1 MKNMIYKEYKLAT
14 LPLTFI
20 FLLFSLM
27 TFIPGYPILCGVF
40 FICLGMFQS
49 WQRAREDSD
58 ILYSVLLPVKKSD
71 VVKAKYCAAVL
82 LQLVSFVLCAV
93 FTLARMLFL
102 ADAPVYKTNFM
113 MTANFV
119 YLAFVLLIFS
129 AFNVIFIGGFFK
141 TAYALGKPFV
151 VFIITNFAIIA
162 IAETLHH
169 IPKLNWLN
177 TADFGFAGR
186 QLAVLAAAFVV
197 YTAATYFSCKNSQKR
212 FENTDL

>member
-1 MKNMIYKEYKLAT
+1 MKKLIYKELSLAT

-27 TFIPGYPILCGVF
+27 TFIPGYPILCGAF

-49 WQRAREDSD
+49 WQKAREDND

-71 VVKAKYCAAVL
+71 VVKGKYAAAAVL
-82 LQLVSFVLCAV
+82 QLTAFFLCAV
-93 FTLARMLFL
+93 FTFIRMFFL
-102 ADAPVYKTNFM
+102 ADAAVYRTNFM
-113 MTANFV
+113 MSANIVF
-119 YLAFVLLIFS
+119 LAFVLLIFA

-151 VFIITNFAIIA
+151 VFIAANFAIIA

-169 IPKLNWLN
+169 IPALSWLN
-177 TADFGFAGR
+177 AADFSFIGR
-186 QLAVLAAAFVV
+186 HLIILAAAVFIYAVS
-197 YTAATYFSCKNSQKR
+197 AFISCRNSQKR
-212 FENTDL
+212 FEAIDL